1 MSQTPS
7 QPRAAVGTV
16 TWVDLT
22 VADAPGIRD
31 FYEAV
36 VGWTPREVDMGDYA
50 DFQMLPPDS
59 AASSDSATGSD
70 SATDSD
76 SATSSDSATDSD
88 SATSSDS
95 AASAGSAPV
104 APKPAAAAGICHAR
118 GGNAKLPPQ
127 WIIYV
132 PVKDLARSVYACQHL
147 GGKVLHRLSEHY
159 VLIQDPA
166 GAVMMI
172 YQDESA

>member
-1 MSQTPS
+1 MGSEEVNEGQAVSQTQTPS
-7 QPRAAVGTV
+7 SAKLGTV

-36 VGWTPREVDMGDYA
+36 VGWTPRELDMGDYA
-50 DFQMLPPDS
+50 DFEMLAPDSSERSDPADS
-59 AASSDSATGSD
+59 AAGVGSSPS
-70 SATDSD
+70 
-76 SATSSDSATDSD
+76 
-88 SATSSDS
+88 
-95 AASAGSAPV
+95 PR
-104 APKPAAAAGICHAR
+104 PAAGICHAR

-132 PVKDLARSVYACQHL
+132 PVKDLARSLYACQRL
-147 GGKVLHRLSEHY
+147 GGKVLHRLSRDY

-166 GAVMMI
+166 GAVIMI
-172 YQDESA
+172 YQDEST

>member
-1 MSQTPS
+1 MTQTQA
-7 QPRAAVGTV
+7 QPTVKLGTV

-22 VADAPGIRD
+22 VANAPEVRD

-50 DFQMLPPDS
+50 DFEMLPP
-59 AASSDSATGSD
+59 AGNASDSADGAAGDGNSSTG
-70 SATDSD
+70 
-76 SATSSDSATDSD
+76 TSS
-88 SATSSDS
+88 
-95 AASAGSAPV
+95 V
-104 APKPAAAAGICHAR
+104 PKAAAAAGVCHAR

-132 PVKDLARSVYACQHL
+132 PVADLARSLYACERL
-147 GGKVLHRLSEHY
+147 GGKIVHRLSAHY

-166 GAVMMI
+166 GAVMML
-172 YQDESA
+172 YQAEA

>member
-1 MSQTPS
+1 M
-7 QPRAAVGTV
+7 QPAVELGTV

-22 VADAPGIRD
+22 VAAAPEIRD

-36 VGWTPREVDMGDYA
+36 VGWTPREVDMGEYA
-50 DFQMLPPDS
+50 DFEMLPPDS
-59 AASSDSATGSD
+59 AAESGSTP
-70 SATDSD
+70 A
-76 SATSSDSATDSD
+76 
-88 SATSSDS
+88 
-95 AASAGSAPV
+95 V
-104 APKPAAAAGICHAR
+104 APKAAAGVCHAR

-132 PVKDLARSVYACQHL
+132 PVKDLARSLYACQRL
-147 GGKVLHRLSEHY
+147 GGKILHRLSPHY

-172 YQDESA
+172 YQAEA